1 MAGKKKMSDL
11 SMRDKISNKYT
22 AMYEASKQRELAYQE
37 TLKAEMPQMKQLLEG
52 HSKAGQVLGIFGS
65 IIWPV
70 LAGAGM
76 GGIIGVIIGALVCAF
91 PVGAVVELTKGNTET
106 SVLVVLAIY
115 IIGVV
120 ITFLLM
126 VSNASTKKANKKIQ
140 HDNDEKMRHYN
151 EELQD
156 ISNKKAQSNQR
167 IAQEKE
173 RTDALRKAEIARYDA
188 DVDAFCQQALGN
200 SGIAPMV
207 EKTVEM
213 FKRMVSHQESGTDVK
228 YVEADFNYEVS
239 KTGIAYIYGSGYS
252 NPESEFNFQ
261 KERFHD
267 LNRDEECEGLA
278 KALSVLVVAR
288 MKEEYPSDLTTIK
301 VSNQDAYFNL
311 YFKTANENFEA
322 ARDIF

>member
-1 MAGKKKMSDL
+1 MSNL
-11 SMRDKISNKYT
+11 SIVRAEISNKYT
-22 AMYEASKQRELAYQE
+22 EMYEAKKQQELAYQA
-37 TLKAEMPQMKQLLEG
+37 TLKAEMPQMKPLREG
-52 HSKAGQVLGIFGS
+52 HSKKGQFFGILGS

-76 GGIIGVIIGALVCAF
+76 GGIIGAIIGALVCAF
-91 PVGAVVELTKGNTET
+91 PVGAVAELTKGNAET

-115 IIGVV
+115 IIGFI
-120 ITFLLM
+120 ITFLLA
-126 VSNASTKKANKKIQ
+126 VSNASTKKANRKIQ
-140 HDNDEKMRHYN
+140 RDNDEKMRRYN

-173 RTDALRKAEIARYDA
+173 RTDALRKAEIDKYDA

-200 SGIAPMV
+200 GGIESMV
-207 EKTVEM
+207 AKTVEM

-228 YVEADFNYEVS
+228 YIETDFNYEVS
-239 KTGIAYIYGSGYS
+239 KTGITYVYGSGYS

-267 LNRDEECEGLA
+267 LNHPEECEGLA
-278 KALSVLVVAR
+278 KALSVLVVAKMR
-288 MKEEYPSDLTTIK
+288 EEYPSDLTTIR
-301 VSNQDAYFNL
+301 VTNQDAYFNL
-311 YFKTANENFEA
+311 HFKTANENFEA

>member
-1 MAGKKKMSDL
+1 MSDL
-11 SMRDKISNKYT
+11 SIRDEIANEYT
-22 AMYEASKQRELAYQE
+22 AMYEAKKQQELAYQE
-37 TLKAEMPQMKQLLEG
+37 TLKAEMPQMKPLREG
-52 HSKAGQVLGIFGS
+52 HSQKGQILGILGS
-65 IIWPV
+65 VIWPV

-76 GGIIGVIIGALVCAF
+76 GGIIGAIIGALVCAF

-115 IIGVV
+115 VIGF
-120 ITFLLM
+120 IFAFWFM
-126 VSNASTKKANKKIQ
+126 VSNAGTKKANKKIQ
-140 HDNDEKMRHYN
+140 HDNDEKMRRYN

-173 RTDALRKAEIARYDA
+173 RTDALRKAEIAKYDA

-200 SGIAPMV
+200 SGIEPMV
-207 EKTVEM
+207 AKTVEM

-228 YVEADFNYEVS
+228 YIETDFNYEVS
-239 KTGIAYIYGSGYS
+239 KTGITYVYESGYS

-267 LNRDEECEGLA
+267 LNRPEECEGLA
-278 KALSVLVVAR
+278 KALSVLVVAKMR
-288 MKEEYPSDLTTIK
+288 EEYPSDLTTIR
-301 VSNQDAYFNL
+301 VTNQDAYFNL
-311 YFKTANENFEA
+311 HFKTANENFEA

>member
-1 MAGKKKMSDL
+1 
-11 SMRDKISNKYT
+11 MREGIRRKYDSIY
-22 AMYEASKQRELAYQE
+22 MEKEEAVKAYQA
-37 TLKAEMPQMKQLLEG
+37 TLTAEMPEMKPYEKER
-52 HSKAGQVLGIFGS
+52 SKGMQILGVIMSVVWPVMFGGAMGGGIGGVIGMFVAAFMGMCGVRAVSGELDTTCMIVLG
-65 IIWPV
+65 V
-70 LAGAGM
+70 Y
-76 GGIIGVIIGALVCAF
+76 IIGVIF
-91 PVGAVVELTKGNTET
+91 SFFAV
-106 SVLVVLAIY
+106 
-115 IIGVV
+115 
-120 ITFLLM
+120 
-126 VSNASTKKANKKIQ
+126 VSNASTKRTNKKIQ
-140 HDNDEKMRHYN
+140 RENDEKMKRYN

-156 ISNKKAQSNQR
+156 ISNKKMQSNQKL
-167 IAQEKE
+167 AEE
-173 RTDALRKAEIARYDA
+173 RRKLTDAANAEIARYDA

-200 SGIAPMV
+200 SGIEPMV